1 MTLPEPMSRV
11 PRGAM
16 AVLCGLALLLAACGS
31 TAPSTTAS
39 LPASVPG
46 SAAPAGSAGPLPQV
60 DLPGEISAEAY
71 RQHLVELERIA
82 DENDGVRT
90 VGTPGYAASVEYVI
104 TQLQSFGL
112 HVVTPTF
119 RMPTFR
125 ELPGSTIQV
134 QGGGQ
139 AFAAPDDFHAMIFS
153 ASGDV
158 TAPVATVGYPDSAGG
173 EGNQGCDASD
183 WAAFPAG
190 AIALTPPG
198 ACYRRDEAI
207 LAQDAGA
214 VAIVVAYP
222 QWKAG
227 EARRPTLIQP
237 NQIEIPVI
245 SAIGAVGDALT
256 EAADAGTPVRV
267 SVQTEIDEATVRNVI
282 ADSPGTGS
290 QDRVVMVGAHLDSV
304 HDGPG
309 INDNGSGTAAVLEI
323 ARLLG
328 GSEHPA
334 TFRFA
339 LWAGEELGLYG
350 SGNYAQGLNAQERRS
365 IAAYL
370 NLDMLGSPNGVPI
383 VYRDA
388 GAAPGSQAIGDF
400 LAGWLEEYGN
410 GAEFED
416 LGGGSDHYFFQQVGI
431 PTGGI
436 FSGATEEKTSAQASA
451 YGGQAGEPMD
461 ACYHLACDRADRV
474 DVERAVLYAT
484 DAASAMLLIAQGE
497 LLPES

>member
-1 MTLPEPMSRV
+1 MTLPEPMPRAA
-11 PRGAM
+11 RGAI
-16 AVLCGLALLLAACGS
+16 AAFCGLALLLAACGN
-31 TAPSTTAS
+31 TAPSTTATP
-39 LPASVPG
+39 PA
-46 SAAPAGSAGPLPQV
+46 SAAPTGSAGPLPHV
-60 DLPGEISAEAY
+60 DLPGEISADAY
-71 RQHLVELERIA
+71 RQHLVELEGIA
-82 DENDGVRT
+82 QENDGVRT
-90 VGTPGYAASVEYVI
+90 IGTPGYAASVEYVI

-125 ELPGSTIQV
+125 ELPGSTIRV
-134 QGGGQ
+134 QGGGP
-139 AFAAPDDFHAMIFS
+139 AFAAPHDFHAMIFS

-158 TAPVATVGYPDSAGG
+158 TARVATVGFSDSAGG
-173 EGNQGCDASD
+173 EGNQGCDATD
-183 WAAFPAG
+183 WVAFPAG

-198 ACYRRDEAI
+198 ACFRRDEAI

-222 QWKAG
+222 HWEAG

-237 NQIEIPVI
+237 AQIRIPVI

-256 EAADAGTPVRV
+256 EAADSGTRVRV

-282 ADSPGTGS
+282 AESPGSGS
-290 QDRVVMVGAHLDSV
+290 GDRVVMVGAHLDSV

-350 SGNYAQGLNAQERRS
+350 SGNYVQGLNSLERRP

-388 GAAPGSQAIGDF
+388 AAAPGSEAIGDF
-400 LAGWLEEYGN
+400 LAGWLEANGD

-416 LGGGSDHYFFQQVGI
+416 LGGGSDHYFFEQIGI
-431 PTGGI
+431 PTAGI
-436 FSGATEEKTSAQASA
+436 FSGATEEKTSAQAAA

-461 ACYHLACDRADRV
+461 ACYHLSCDTADRV

-484 DAASAMLLIAQGE
+484 DAASVMLLIARGE
-497 LLPES
+497 ILPES